1 MPGRWCAKSHSASR
15 GKTCFKQENTMSDHL
30 PADPLP
36 IAVSRQAPNTATYY
50 YADGRAITLHGDR
63 PHHNTAEQSKT
74 R

>member
-1 MPGRWCAKSHSASR
+1 
-15 GKTCFKQENTMSDHL
+15 MSDHL